1 MRTIKFEK
9 MLTDLKKTIDRKE
22 IDLLPPYVFS
32 GEVKVIEEAR
42 QVGEAADF
50 LSRHACL
57 GFDTETRPAFRKGEI
72 YKVSLLQL
80 AVPDQVFLF
89 RLNKCGFQP
98 ALVRLLASPRIIK
111 IGVGIRDDN
120 RNLRKLTDFT
130 PASFVDLQ
138 EYAGYFGI
146 EPSIAKKGLMDYAG
160 IPMRQQINHLAHGIK
175 VIDDTYNAS
184 PASVKSGVDV
194 LMQLDN
200 PGRKIAVL
208 GDILELGDVSWQCH
222 YDTGAEIAEK
232 NLQIIVTVGQE
243 MKALAKAVIDSG
255 AGIAVC
261 SFDANKEAIQWLLEN
276 VSEGDAILVKGSRGM
291 HEEEVV
297 KALRE
302 RYGIRS

>member
-138 EYAGYFGI
+138 EYAGRFSKLMAIIFGVKI
-146 EPSIAKKGLMDYAG
+146 SKRQRTSNWEAPALTEAQIRYAATDAWG
-160 IPMRQQINHLAHGIK
+160 ALKMYQRL
-175 VIDDTYNAS
+175 TAS
-184 PASVKSGVDV
+184 A
-194 LMQLDN
+194 
-200 PGRKIAVL
+200 
-208 GDILELGDVSWQCH
+208 
-222 YDTGAEIAEK
+222 
-232 NLQIIVTVGQE
+232 
-243 MKALAKAVIDSG
+243 
-255 AGIAVC
+255 
-261 SFDANKEAIQWLLEN
+261 
-276 VSEGDAILVKGSRGM
+276 
-291 HEEEVV
+291 EEEALGIV
-297 KALRE
+297 K
-302 RYGIRS
+302 